1 MHDIFK
7 QKDDNCYNLRQ
18 ISGFSSPLVKL
29 LYHRNENVSF
39 LEPKIW
45 GMLLDDYNDIGN
57 LNTFKNKIKKWKPE
71 IDIDVLIFQLIY
83 SSVL

>member
-18 ISGFSSPLVKL
+18 MSGFSSPLVKSF
-29 LYHRNENVSF
+29 YHGNEYVSF
-39 LEPKIW
+39 LGSKIW
-45 GMLLDDYNDIGN
+45 GMLLDDYNDIDN

-71 IDIDVLIFQLIY
+71 IDIYVLIFQLIY
-83 SSVL
+83 SSAL

>member
-7 QKDDNCYNLRQ
+7 QKDNNCFNLRQ
-18 ISGFSSPLVKL
+18 ISGFSSPSVKL

>member
-7 QKDDNCYNLRQ
+7 QKDNNCFNLRQ
-18 ISGFSSPLVKL
+18 VSGFSSPLVKL

>member
-7 QKDDNCYNLRQ
+7 QKDNNCFNLRQ
-18 ISGFSSPLVKL
+18 VSGFSSPLVKL

-71 IDIDVLIFQLIY
+71 KDIDVLIFQVIY